1 MNWEALFR
9 GDWETLSQDP
19 ASGSALIIAVVV
31 LLLVMTIYS
40 MIKGTF

>member
-9 GDWETLSQDP
+9 GDWETLAQDP
-19 ASGSALIIAVVV
+19 ATGSALVIAVVV
-31 LLLVMTIYS
+31 LLVVMVIYS